1 MGSRENANDTN
12 QVVIVDLS
20 DANNVIR
27 RPSKSPPRLDV
38 RRKLMVVTADS
49 AIMHPKEKIIAL
61 KCKLALSR

>member
-27 RPSKSPPRLDV
+27 RPSKLSPTWNRGL
-38 RRKLMVVTADS
+38 ADDS
-49 AIMHPKEKIIAL
+49 YGRFSNYA
-61 KCKLALSR
+61 S

>member
-27 RPSKSPPRLDV
+27 RPSQLAPTLY
-38 RRKLMVVTADS
+38 LGLADDS
-49 AIMHPKEKIIAL
+49 YGRFGNHAP
-61 KCKLALSR
+61 